1 MRDMNYAVSGKD
13 MAAIDK
19 NTIKYGVDNNSL
31 MELASN
37 GVYQFLEKTYKNAKK
52 ILIVVGG
59 GNNGGDGICLARRL
73 LTNNIRVK
81 LYICNSSK
89 KSDLFTSQL
98 NTLLKIFG
106 DEIIE
111 NRMLREIDDKE
122 FDLIIDA
129 VFGNGLNRNL
139 NDYYQSIIKRMN
151 EFDADKIAIDIASG
165 LDSKTGLSYGIVFK
179 ADYTVTF
186 HAAKIGML
194 INEGVDNSGKIE
206 VVDIGLIDGIELKSK
221 LKLINHST
229 YDYYMSKLKTRKIN
243 SHKYSYGV
251 VGITI
256 INDSMIGAGILSA
269 KAAYRAGCGL
279 VRMFI
284 KKEYILA
291 VISNIPE
298 AVCHIYDDENMIAE
312 FEKFRKICNIL
323 IVGPG
328 MGTDSLARELVRYSL
343 NTDSLYLYDASAIRL
358 ISNMLDV
365 FLQRT
370 CTCILTP
377 HVGEMAG
384 LISSDSKYV
393 INNIVE
399 VAENFAEKY
408 GVKLVVKSSK
418 SVIITDDKYLN
429 TLGNSALA
437 VAGSGDVLSGIVA
450 SLWAQNNEVNY
461 SIIAGVAEHA
471 MSSEKFILDRK
482 KRSMIAS
489 DIIDY
494 IFIK

>member
-19 NTIKYGVDNNSL
+19 NTIEYGVDNNSL

-37 GVYQFLEKTYKNAKK
+37 GVYQFIEKTYKDVNN

-73 LTNNIRVK
+73 LTSNKKVK
-81 LYICNSSK
+81 MYICNSSK

-98 NTLLKIFG
+98 NTLLKIYG

-111 NRMLREIDDKE
+111 QRMLREINEKE

-129 VFGNGLNRNL
+129 VFGNGLNRKL

-151 EFDADKIAIDIASG
+151 EFKADKLAIDIASG
-165 LDSKTGLSYGIVFK
+165 LDSETGLAHGIVFK
-179 ADYTVTF
+179 ADHTVTF

-194 INEGVDNSGKIE
+194 INEGVDNSGHIE
-206 VVDIGLIDGIELKSK
+206 VVDIGLIDDIKLKSK
-221 LKLINHST
+221 INVINRST
-229 YDYYMSKLKTRKIN
+229 YYYYMNKLKIRAIN
-243 SHKYSYGV
+243 THKYSYGV
-251 VGITI
+251 VGISI
-256 INDSMIGAGILSA
+256 INDSMIGAGILAA

-279 VRMFI
+279 VKIFV
-284 KKEYILA
+284 KKDYISA

-298 AVCHIYDDENMIAE
+298 AVCHVYDNENMIDE
-312 FEKFRKICNIL
+312 FEKFRKTCGIL
-323 IVGPG
+323 VLGPG
-328 MGTDSLARELVRYSL
+328 MGTDSLAVDLVRYSL
-343 NTDSLYLYDASAIRL
+343 NTDSFYLYDASALRV
-358 ISNMLDV
+358 ISNMLDI
-365 FLQRT
+365 FSQRK
-370 CTCILTP
+370 CTCIITP

-393 INNIVE
+393 LNNIVE

-408 GVKLVVKSSK
+408 EVDLVVKSSK
-418 SVIITDDKYLN
+418 SVIITDDKYLS
-429 TLGNSALA
+429 TLGNNGLA
-437 VAGSGDVLSGIVA
+437 VAGSGDVLSGIIA
-450 SLWAQNNEVNY
+450 SLLAQNNGVNY
-461 SIIAGVAEHA
+461 SVIAGVAEHA
-471 MSSEKFILDRK
+471 MSSERFAIDRE

-489 DIIDY
+489 DIVDY
-494 IFIK
+494 IFVK